1 MCLKKTGREQL
12 LSCVC
17 ESTQRP
23 KVGNGKNTFFIA
35 EIGLHVKFAT
45 ETAKQTQKI

>member
-1 MCLKKTGREQL
+1 MCLEKTGREQL

-17 ESTQRP
+17 ESTRRP
-23 KVGNGKNTFFIA
+23 KVGNGNNAFFIA
-35 EIGLHVKFAT
+35 EIGLQVKFAT